1 MARSDLS
8 PSGDPSRFAS
18 TVWSE
23 LRLAAGKD
31 AGAQAA
37 LYRKY
42 RRPVLKFLERRVPRG
57 VDAEL
62 LADEVL
68 QSMLDPAFLGQ
79 ADAAKGRFRDL
90 LLAMTRHAM
99 FNAGRKERAE
109 KRGGGRGRVS
119 LDDLTTDPPADEEER
134 GDFDRLFAKEVMAH
148 ARERLEGEA
157 ATRKSPE
164 AEVLRLFYDGG
175 KSQKEIAEATAL
187 SEAAV
192 NTHLDRARKRLGRHI
207 RDVLSPLVAT
217 RQELEEEIKHLL
229 GVLSRRGRRPA
240 R

>member
-1 MARSDLS
+1 MARTDQP
-8 PSGDPSRFAS
+8 PSGEPSRFVS
-18 TVWSE
+18 TVWSQ
-23 LRLAAGKD
+23 LRLAAEREPD
-31 AGAQAA
+31 AQAR
-37 LYRKY
+37 LYKQY
-42 RRPVLKFLERRVPRG
+42 RRPVLKFLEKRVSRD

-68 QSMLDPAFLGQ
+68 ESMLEPSFLGQ

-99 FNAGRKERAE
+99 FNAGRKARAE

-119 LDDLTTDPPADEEER
+119 LDELTSDPPANEDDR
-134 GDFDRLFAKEVMAH
+134 LDFDRLFAKEVIAH
-148 ARERLEGEA
+148 ARERLQAEA
-157 ATRKSPE
+157 ASRKSPE

-175 KSQKEIAEATAL
+175 KSQKEVAEALRL

-207 RDVLSPLVAT
+207 RDVLLPIVPEA
-217 RQELEEEIKHLL
+217 EVEGEIGHLL
-229 GVLSRRGRRPA
+229 GVLSRRGRSPSR
-240 R
+240 